1 MIRHRCWG
9 NTPRWWASRADHPPV
24 TSDVLLAAGAIM
36 KSLVTSLFDA
46 IYAAGALD
54 QDADRTILSTDE
66 VYDKVAGIKR
76 VDPRGFIQGTKA

>member
-1 MIRHRCWG
+1 M
-9 NTPRWWASRADHPPV
+9 

-66 VYDKVAGIKR
+66 VYDKVAGTKR